1 MLDNLSRRQSL
12 QNLAVFGLGAAVAA
26 PIRPESALAQPAPSD
41 IKDEDIFQFAL
52 NLEYLEAEYYLR
64 ATTGK
69 GIEAGDAGSS
79 PGEVKGGPKA
89 NFHSSRGVPYG
100 HGALAALHNG
110 GEGSKAR

>member
-52 NLEYLEAEYYLR
+52 NL
-64 ATTGK
+64 
-69 GIEAGDAGSS
+69 
-79 PGEVKGGPKA
+79 GGGRRLQPRRGQRRPK
-89 NFHSSRGVPYG
+89 S
-100 HGALAALHNG
+100 
-110 GEGSKAR
+110 